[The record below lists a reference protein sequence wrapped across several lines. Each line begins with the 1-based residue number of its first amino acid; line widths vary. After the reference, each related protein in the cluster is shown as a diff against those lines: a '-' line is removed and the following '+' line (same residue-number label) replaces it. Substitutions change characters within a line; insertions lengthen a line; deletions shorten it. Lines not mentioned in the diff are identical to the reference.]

1 MDTTRQKIAAQM
13 KVKDM
18 SQRELAAAAGI
29 QQSQLCRYLTG
40 KQEVLPATLDKICA
54 ALGMVREERV
64 YVPRPRGTDQDQ
76 AE

>member
-1 MDTTRQKIAAQM
+1 MDTRQKILAQM
-13 KVKDM
+13 EVKGM
-18 SQRELAAAAGI
+18 KQRALAKAAGMH
-29 QQSQLCRYLTG
+29 QPQLSRYLTG
-40 KQEVLPATLDKICA
+40 KAEVLPATLDKICA